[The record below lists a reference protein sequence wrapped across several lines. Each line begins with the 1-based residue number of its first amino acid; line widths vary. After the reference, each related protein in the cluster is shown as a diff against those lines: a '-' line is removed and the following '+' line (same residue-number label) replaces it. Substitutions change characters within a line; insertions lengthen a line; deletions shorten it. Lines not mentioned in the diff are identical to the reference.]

1 MRIITAVVAF
11 MIFNS
16 FVREGEKRGKLS
28 ENYKNAYQRWLA
40 LFDDK
45 LSREAKTQSPAAFL
59 AKTRGIKAL
68 GLIVSAVLT
77 GVAIGSATIMLDWT
91 GLLGTVVSL
100 IMMIVWGYLKMLEV
114 EDYFTNGYPEYVIVL
129 EHKLAIEAQNK
140 STEEPQN
147 SNSLV
152 EEQND
157 NNRQQN
163 LS

>member
-1 MRIITAVVAF
+1 

-28 ENYKNAYQRWLA
+28 ENYKNAYQRWLT
-40 LFDDK
+40 LFNDK

-129 EHKLAIEAQNK
+129 EHKLKLDKVSSDTAVAIEAQNK

-152 EEQND
+152 EEQNG
-157 NNRQQN
+157 N
-163 LS
+163 